1 MDDFQGESFDISCTI
16 NLESTDLADV
26 LSEHEKGSLPRKATA
41 KKAQLPVT
49 VPQKVL
55 SEEDWEM

>member
-1 MDDFQGESFDISCTI
+1 MDNFWGESFNISCTI

-26 LSEHEKGSLPRKATA
+26 LSEKDSLPRKATA

-49 VPQKVL
+49 ALQKVL